1 MSYSIDMLVKSAFSH
16 EIRSVLDLVEIAYQD
31 ETHITIKE
39 YLEKRIKEIDRTHNG
54 QSER

>member
-16 EIRSVLDLVEIAYQD
+16 EIRSVLDLVEIEYQD

>member
-1 MSYSIDMLVKSAFSH
+1 MSYSIDMLLKSAFSY
-16 EIRSVLDLVEIAYQD
+16 EIRSVLDLVQIDEQD
-31 ETHITIKE
+31 EPHIIIKE

>member
-1 MSYSIDMLVKSAFSH
+1 MSYSIDMLLKSAFSH
-16 EIRSVLDLVEIAYQD
+16 ELRCVLNLVKIEYQD